1 VERTK
6 PSVKALLFGIVI
18 FAVVWEAVA
27 LVYAKRVAHPEY
39 VMPDLISALRSGL
52 PGLSDYY
59 SGRLGGTPPALGGT
73 PSAWMGVLALADNA
87 LTSLYRLA
95 IGLTVGV
102 LIGVVTGLLLSRS
115 RPLRGAFGGFANLM
129 RMMPLLAMG
138 PLFTLWFGAGS
149 LASITFIIF
158 CVAPIMLMATMS
170 AVEGVSP
177 DEIAYA
183 RTMGA
188 SRRQIWAQVIPRTI
202 VPDVTGALTVACVL
216 SWSVLLA
223 SELWGIQEGIGWMM
237 GQALGFTQIG
247 AVMIIAVV
255 FIALTF
261 ATVQLVSAVSRYFS
275 RWVA

>member
-1 VERTK
+1 M
-6 PSVKALLFGIVI
+6 KALVLGIVI
-18 FAVVWEAVA
+18 FAVVWEVIA
-27 LVYAKRVAHPEY
+27 LIYARRVAHPEY
-39 VMPDLISALRSGL
+39 VMPDLMSALRTGL

-73 PSAWMGVLALADNA
+73 PSAWMGVLAIADNA
-87 LTSLYRLA
+87 LTSLFRLV

-102 LIGVVTGLLLSRS
+102 LIGVLGGLLMSRS

-170 AVEGVSP
+170 AVERVSP

-188 SRRQIWAQVIPRTI
+188 SRQQIWVQVLPRTI

-255 FIALTF
+255 FIVLTF
-261 ATVQLVSAVSRYFS
+261 ATVQLVSAVSKYLS
-275 RWVA
+275 RWAA